1 MNNNLIKTE
10 EKIRPIIETCK
21 TANDTYLIYLQK
33 YVKEL
38 IISDNERDTEK
49 KKRDLGL
56 QMGIMKL
63 LKKDV
68 SKEIKQF
75 QALNKHK
82 IYLIPI
88 ELDSINNNIKKILI
102 KRGWA

>member
-1 MNNNLIKTE
+1 METE
-10 EKIRPIIETCK
+10 EKIRPIIEICK

-38 IISDNERDTEK
+38 IISDSERDTEK
-49 KKRDLGL
+49 KKGDLGL

-68 SKEIKQF
+68 SKEVKQF

-82 IYLIPI
+82 VYLIPY
-88 ELDSINNNIKKILI
+88 ELDSINNKIKNILT
-102 KRGWA
+102 KRGWR